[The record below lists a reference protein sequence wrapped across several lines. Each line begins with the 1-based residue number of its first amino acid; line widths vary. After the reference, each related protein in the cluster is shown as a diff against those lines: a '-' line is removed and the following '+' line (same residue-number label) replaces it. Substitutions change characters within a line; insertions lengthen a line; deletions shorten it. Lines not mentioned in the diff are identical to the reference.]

1 MEFKYIMFNR
11 VTYVLFS
18 VGIEHITMRDALKKE
33 LGECKVTS
41 AGFVQIMRGPEGQ
54 VTVECFGESNS
65 LKIAA
70 GERDARIIHTM
81 ATNAVGY
88 GSR

>member
-41 AGFVQIMRGPEGQ
+41 AGFAQFLRGPDGQ
-54 VTVECFGESNS
+54 TIVKCFGESNS
-65 LKIAA
+65 LKIPCDD
-70 GERDARIIHTM
+70 RDSKIIHNM
-81 ATNAVGY
+81 ATNAMGF
-88 GSR
+88 GSK